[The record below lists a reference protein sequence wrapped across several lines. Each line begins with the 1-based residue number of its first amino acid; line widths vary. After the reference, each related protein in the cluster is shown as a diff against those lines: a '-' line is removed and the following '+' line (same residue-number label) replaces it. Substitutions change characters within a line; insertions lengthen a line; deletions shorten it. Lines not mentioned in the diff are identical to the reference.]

1 MNMIL
6 NTDSYKYSHFA
17 QYPPGTK
24 AISAYIE
31 SRPGGMFPHV
41 MFFGLQMF
49 LKDYLAKGISM
60 EDVDEADELV
70 TAHGLPF
77 NRPGWELLVKRHKG
91 HLPSQL

>member
-31 SRPGGMFPHV
+31 SRRGGMFGHV
-41 MFFGLQMF
+41 LFIVLQMF
-49 LKDYLAKGISM
+49 LKDYLSKDSKQKF
-60 EDVDEADELV
+60 V
-70 TAHGLPF
+70 HS
-77 NRPGWELLVKRHKG
+77 VK
-91 HLPSQL
+91 